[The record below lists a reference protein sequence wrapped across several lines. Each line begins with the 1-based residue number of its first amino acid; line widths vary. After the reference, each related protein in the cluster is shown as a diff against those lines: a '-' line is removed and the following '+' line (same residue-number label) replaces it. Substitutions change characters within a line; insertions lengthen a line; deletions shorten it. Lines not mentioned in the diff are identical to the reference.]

1 VHEREEGEYVSVRS
15 GDLGWYVDDRLDP
28 SPPKPTIALP
38 RASAS
43 MSPRRVLDQPDT
55 AGRGFQPVSI
65 PTGPR
70 GYAQPK
76 DNALGSSQKATVEEE
91 EPVVVLEEE
100 TDPEKVLEE
109 RRRRRAEIMAKFK
122 ATGGKPAAP
131 PTPETQKLGTGA
143 DSVTSGGVRTTEKGA
158 LTGTSTGMFET
169 FCPAHLTPGAA
180 ALFKMTGI
188 KSSAFLTPN
197 SSTPVGEPSLA
208 PTPGGKDFDLEK
220 HEENGEKEAVQKEVT
235 SEKAGIS
242 AADYDPTGDK
252 QDDEEKRR
260 KDAADGVGEPVAEPV
275 PVEDEWEEVEIEEE
289 VEDDDVDMF
298 AAFGDEDAP
307 KKKRKVTVRR
317 KKNGGGNV
325 EFVNKPKVA
334 SVLDVVDNVDD
345 TDGYYR
351 ITPGEIMDDGRYQ
364 ITINLGKGMFS
375 AVVKA
380 KVLKA
385 VDQERR
391 QDVVGKE
398 VAIKV
403 IRSQESMYV
412 AGRKEAQILKKL
424 NDADPEDKKHVVR
437 MDRTFEH
444 RGHLCIVTESLR

>member
-1 VHEREEGEYVSVRS
+1 
-15 GDLGWYVDDRLDP
+15 
-28 SPPKPTIALP
+28 
-38 RASAS
+38 
-43 MSPRRVLDQPDT
+43 
-55 AGRGFQPVSI
+55 
-65 PTGPR
+65 
-70 GYAQPK
+70 
-76 DNALGSSQKATVEEE
+76 
-91 EPVVVLEEE
+91 
-100 TDPEKVLEE
+100 
-109 RRRRRAEIMAKFK
+109 
-122 ATGGKPAAP
+122 
-131 PTPETQKLGTGA
+131 
-143 DSVTSGGVRTTEKGA
+143 
-158 LTGTSTGMFET
+158 
-169 FCPAHLTPGAA
+169 
-180 ALFKMTGI
+180 MTGI
-188 KSSAFLTPN
+188 KSSAYLTPN
-197 SSTPVGEPSLA
+197 SGTPVGEPSLA

-220 HEENGEKEAVQKEVT
+220 HEANGEKEAVQEEVT
-235 SEKAGIS
+235 SGKAGIS
-242 AADYDPTGDK
+242 AAEYDPTSDK
-252 QDDEEKRR
+252 KDDEEKRR
-260 KDAADGVGEPVAEPV
+260 KDEANGVGEAVAEPIA
-275 PVEDEWEEVEIEEE
+275 VEDEWEEVEIEEE

-298 AAFGDEDAP
+298 AAFGDEDTP
-307 KKKRKVTVRR
+307 KKKRKVTIRR
-317 KKNGGGNV
+317 KKNGSGV
-325 EFVNKPKVA
+325 AEVVNKPKGP

-351 ITPGEIMDDGRYQ
+351 ITPGEILDDGRYQ
-364 ITINLGKGMFS
+364 ITITLGKGMFS

>member
-1 VHEREEGEYVSVRS
+1 MHLRAQALVS
-15 GDLGWYVDDRLDP
+15 L
-28 SPPKPTIALP
+28 
-38 RASAS
+38 
-43 MSPRRVLDQPDT
+43 
-55 AGRGFQPVSI
+55 
-65 PTGPR
+65 
-70 GYAQPK
+70 
-76 DNALGSSQKATVEEE
+76 
-91 EPVVVLEEE
+91 
-100 TDPEKVLEE
+100 
-109 RRRRRAEIMAKFK
+109 
-122 ATGGKPAAP
+122 AP
-131 PTPETQKLGTGA
+131 PTVVK
-143 DSVTSGGVRTTEKGA
+143 
-158 LTGTSTGMFET
+158 
-169 FCPAHLTPGAA
+169 LTPGAA
-180 ALFKMTGI
+180 ALFKKNGI
-188 KSSAFLTPN
+188 MSSAFLTPN
-197 SSTPVGEPSLA
+197 SGTPVGEPSLA

-220 HEENGEKEAVQKEVT
+220 HEENGEKEAVQKEVS

-242 AADYDPTGDK
+242 AAEYDPTGDK
-252 QDDEEKRR
+252 KDDEEKRR
-260 KDAADGVGEPVAEPV
+260 KDATEGIGEPAPEPI

-298 AAFGDEDAP
+298 AAFGDEDTP

-317 KKNGGGNV
+317 KKNGSGV
-325 EFVNKPKVA
+325 TEVVNKPKIA

-351 ITPGEIMDDGRYQ
+351 ITPGEILDDGRYQ
-364 ITINLGKGMFS
+364 ITITLGKGMFS